1 MKVLMI
7 VAAALVCCFAASAS
21 AQTSPPADNASSP
34 LSACGPLTRPPAI
47 PDGATADN
55 EAMTA
60 GNAAFLAWAQPE
72 QQSLA
77 CRRAEIEAA
86 HARWQALSNE
96 YNAGA
101 QTLNTANAAWEA
113 ELAQYNGRAG
123 GRRAASGH

>member
-7 VAAALVCCFAASAS
+7 VAAALVCFAASAT
-21 AQTSPPADNASSP
+21 AQTSPPADNAVTP
-34 LSACGPLTRPPAI
+34 PSACGPLTRPPAI

-123 GRRAASGH
+123 GRRSSH